1 MPSRFEP
8 SGLNQMY
15 SQRYGTPPIVHA
27 TGGLA
32 DSVVD
37 CTSQTLADGTATG
50 FKFFAPNGEALMGA
64 IERCAAAY
72 GDAAVWRGL
81 QRNGMARDFSWN
93 RAAREYATIYAR
105 LVPG

>member
-1 MPSRFEP
+1 FEP
-8 SGLNQMY
+8 CGMNQMF

-27 TGGLA
+27 TGGLK

-37 CTSQTLADGTATG
+37 CTPQTLADATATG
-50 FKFFAPNGEALMGA
+50 FKFFAPTSDALMRA

-72 GDAAVWRGL
+72 RDGPTWRNL

-93 RAAREYATIYAR
+93 RAAHEYATIYAR
-105 LVPG
+105 LVPS

>member
-27 TGGLA
+27 TGGLL

-37 CTSQTLADGTATG
+37 CTRESLAI
-50 FKFFAPNGEALMGA
+50 K
-64 IERCAAAY
+64 RCAAIY
-72 GDAAVWRGL
+72 DDAAVWRAL

-93 RAAREYATIYAR
+93 AAAREYATIYAR
-105 LVPG
+105 MVAS